1 MQVIKG
7 REKWLQE
14 TQIGDR
20 EVMGKGKKPTRVH
33 ATTVGM
39 AA

>member
-7 REKWLQE
+7 QEKWLQE

-20 EVMGKGKKPTRVH
+20 EVRGRGKKPRRVH